1 MQWEYEVAE
10 FAATGGREALRVAL
24 KTDRGEGWELVT
36 VLLHDASFLAVYK
49 RRNMR
54 ERPEER
60 LVDHSY

>member
-1 MQWEYEVAE
+1 
-10 FAATGGREALRVAL
+10 
-24 KTDRGEGWELVT
+24 